1 MSTGTTIAIV
11 GGVVAVGAV
20 ALIALRPSAA
30 AAAATPRKTPASSG
44 PSAGTLIAS
53 LGGSLVSRLGGDLTG
68 AISNLF
74 GSSKAPSS
82 TITATSSSSPAS
94 AWNNTSTETFDELA
108 AGDAAMGVEGPF

>member
-30 AAAATPRKTPASSG
+30 KAAPARKPASSG
-44 PSAGTLIAS
+44 PSAGTLIAG
-53 LGGSLVSRLGGDLTG
+53 LGGSLVSRISGDLTG
-68 AISNLF
+68 ALTNLF
-74 GSSKAPSS
+74 GGSKSQ
-82 TITATSSSSPAS
+82 TITATASSSPAS
-94 AWNNTSTETFDELA
+94 AWNSTETDTFDELA